1 MQTYLPFPDFKQSAA
16 ALDTDRLG
24 KQRAEV
30 LQILRTLV
38 IPEFGRL
45 GHPAIRMWMGHVPA
59 LTLYGLAMLD
69 EWESRGNPDKLRAD
83 ITEFAPQA
91 AHPDY
96 AAKIPMPQWLGE
108 PDLHLSHRSKLI
120 QKDARF
126 YGDAFAGTPAGLEF
140 VWPEPSLDLIPEDP
154 EEDFLWVVRSAGTG
168 NNPEKVRTVGLP
180 AVGKAAARSEA
191 AAVGSPEEVGTPGAE
206 DADIPAK
213 PARKEPKR
221 MVKKATARRQRHEEI
236 FRTLP
241 GKTPVLIPLEDG
253 HTLAL
258 GKLVGRPITLEDGS
272 FGRNFELDRALD
284 RSDLSNPAL
293 LQDPRVIFPVP
304 DPAL

>member
-1 MQTYLPFPDFKQSAA
+1 MQTYLPFPDFKQCAA

-59 LTLYGLAMLD
+59 LTLYGLAMVD

-96 AAKIPMPQWLGE
+96 AAKIPMPHWLGD

-120 QKDARF
+120 QKDAKL
-126 YGDAFAGTPAGLEF
+126 YGEAFPGTPAGLEYI
-140 VWPEPSLDLIPEDP
+140 WPEPAMDLIPEDP
-154 EEDFLWVVRSAGTG
+154 EEDFLWVVRSAHAG
-168 NNPEKVRTVGLP
+168 NDADKIRTVGLP
-180 AVGKAAARSEA
+180 AVGKPAAPSEA
-191 AAVGSPEEVGTPGAE
+191 ADVETPEE
-206 DADIPAK
+206 AK
-213 PARKEPKR
+213 PIRKEPQR
-221 MVKKATARRQRHEEI
+221 LVKKPTARRKRQEEI

-241 GKTPVLIPLEDG
+241 GKTPVLVPLEDG
-253 HTLAL
+253 RTLAL
-258 GKLVGRPITLEDGS
+258 GKVVGRPITLEDGR
-272 FGRNFELDRALD
+272 FGRNFELSQVLD

-293 LQDPRVIFPVP
+293 LQDPRIFFPVP

>member
-1 MQTYLPFPDFKQSAA
+1 MQTYLPFPDFKQCAA

-59 LTLYGLAMLD
+59 LTLYGLAMVD

-96 AAKIPMPQWLGE
+96 AAKIPMPHWLGE
-108 PDLHLSHRSKLI
+108 SDLHLSHRSKLI
-120 QKDARF
+120 QKDAKF
-126 YGDAFAGTPAGLEF
+126 YGEAFAGTPAGLEYI
-140 VWPEPSLDLIPEDP
+140 WPEPTMDLIPEDP
-154 EEDFLWVVRSAGTG
+154 EEDFLWVVRSDQTGTA
-168 NNPEKVRTVGLP
+168 PEKIRTVGLP
-180 AVGKAAARSEA
+180 AVGKPATRSEA
-191 AAVGSPEEVGTPGAE
+191 ADVETPEEGA
-206 DADIPAK
+206 AAPV
-213 PARKEPKR
+213 RKEPQR
-221 MVKKATARRQRHEEI
+221 PVKKPTARRKRQEEV

-241 GKTPVLIPLEDG
+241 GKTPVLVPLEDG
-253 HTLAL
+253 RTLAL
-258 GKLVGRPITLEDGS
+258 GKVVGRPITLDDGR
-272 FGRNFELDRALD
+272 FGRNFELTQVLD

-293 LQDPRVIFPVP
+293 LQDPRIFFPVP

>member
-1 MQTYLPFPDFKQSAA
+1 MQTFLPFPDFKQSAA

-45 GHPAIRMWMGHVPA
+45 SHPAIRMWMGHVPA
-59 LTLYGLAMLD
+59 LTLYGLAMVD
-69 EWESRGNPDKLRAD
+69 EWESRGNPDKTRAN

-96 AAKIPMPQWLGE
+96 AAKIPMPSWLGE
-108 PDLHLSHRSKLI
+108 ADLHLSHRSKLI
-120 QKDARF
+120 QKDDRF
-126 YGDAFAGTPAGLEF
+126 YGEAFAGTPKGLEY
-140 VWPEPSLDLIPEDP
+140 VWPEPAIDLVPEDP
-154 EEDFLWVVRSAGTG
+154 EEDFLWVLRSPVEG
-168 NNPEKVRTVGLP
+168 NDPKKVHTVGLP
-180 AVGKAAARSEA
+180 AVGKAAARTETADVEPSE
-191 AAVGSPEEVGTPGAE
+191 E
-206 DADIPAK
+206 DAEAQAAK

-221 MVKKATARRQRHEEI
+221 LVKKPTAKRQRQENA

-241 GKTPVLIPLEDG
+241 GKTPVLVPLEDG

-258 GKLVGRPITLEDGS
+258 GRIVGRPITLEDGR
-272 FGRNFELDRALD
+272 FGRNFELSQVLE
-284 RSDLSNPAL
+284 RSDLANPAL
-293 LQDPRVIFPVP
+293 LQDTRVFFPIP
-304 DPAL
+304 DPEL